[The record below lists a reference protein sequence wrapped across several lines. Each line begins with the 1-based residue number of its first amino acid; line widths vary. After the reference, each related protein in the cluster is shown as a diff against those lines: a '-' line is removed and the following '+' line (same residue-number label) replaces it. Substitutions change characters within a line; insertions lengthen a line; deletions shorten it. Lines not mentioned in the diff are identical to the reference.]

1 LVSKPKFDFRRSIRP
16 PDYDYTQ
23 SGAYFITICV
33 QGRICRF
40 GEIVNGQVLLNM
52 IGEMMPV
59 EWEKL
64 NERFPMLELDE
75 FVIMPNHLH
84 GIVHIKGKE
93 PLDSHGRRPSIS
105 GSIKGEVCKPALG
118 DIIGA
123 FKSITTHEYISGV
136 RELDWPRFKERLWQR
151 SYYDH
156 IIRNEKGLN
165 EIREYIENNPLQWD
179 LDQDNPKNV
188 WFHRTSPSS

>member
-1 LVSKPKFDFRRSIRP
+1 MVNNPKFHFRRSIRL

-33 QGRICRF
+33 QDRICRF
-40 GEIVNGQVLLNM
+40 GEIVNGKVLLNV
-52 IGEMMPV
+52 IGEMVHV

-64 NERFPMLELDE
+64 NRRFPMIELDE

-84 GIVHIKGKE
+84 GIVHIKGEKT
-93 PLDSHGRRPSIS
+93 LDSHGRRPSIS
-105 GSIKGEVCKPALG
+105 ESTKGEVCKPALG
-118 DIIGA
+118 DIVGA
-123 FKSITTHEYISGV
+123 FKSITTNEYISGV
-136 RELDWPRFKERLWQR
+136 QGLDWPRFKKRLWQR

-156 IIRNEKGLN
+156 IIRNEKELN

-179 LDQDNPKNV
+179 LDQDNPKNI
-188 WFHRTSPSS
+188 